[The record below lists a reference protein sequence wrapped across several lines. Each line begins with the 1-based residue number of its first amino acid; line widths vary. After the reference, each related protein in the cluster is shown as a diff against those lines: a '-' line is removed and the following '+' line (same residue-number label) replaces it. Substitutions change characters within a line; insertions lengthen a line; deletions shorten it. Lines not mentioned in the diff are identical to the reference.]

1 MCKCVSERES
11 EEDLSIQTTLFFAM
25 EGDVHIERVNKKWQR
40 GQEGIVVGGSR
51 RTAEI
56 QTEREREGRK
66 DGARGPASRR
76 GGKNVCVKENKRE
89 IKRGGWHRQKGDWG
103 ILPDKICANVC
114 VNESSDYS

>member
-1 MCKCVSERES
+1 MCMCVSERES

-25 EGDVHIERVNKKWQR
+25 EGDVHMKRVNKKWQT

-51 RTAEI
+51 RTAEF
-56 QTEREREGRK
+56 QTEREREGK
-66 DGARGPASRR
+66 MEQGGPPSRR

-89 IKRGGWHRQKGDWG
+89 IKRGGWHRQKRDWG